1 MTPHA
6 LIKRYLRED
15 LRRDAKV
22 AAVILRACPDFVT
35 DVRDERIDEFLSRI
49 GAGTI
54 RDETVLGWLERA
66 GVNGARPVSTL
77 KPWMRYALAD
87 QLEAFAKG
95 RS

>member
-1 MTPHA
+1 MSPRA

-22 AAVILRACPDFVT
+22 AAVILRACPEFIT
-35 DVRDERIDEFLSRI
+35 DVRDERIGDFLGRV

-54 RDETVLGWLERA
+54 RDDTVLGWLERA
-66 GVNGARPVSTL
+66 KVNGARPVSTL

-87 QLEAFAKG
+87 ELDAFAKG
-95 RS
+95 QS